1 MNTEVNQEERWRNL
15 LLEHKTTKQTIKTF
29 CELNDVKVHQFIYW
43 RDKIE
48 RGIVRKKKKKSS
60 FIKVVQHVPKETSK
74 SCTFSIE
81 LNKIKINVPINFDSL
96 SLTKLIKV
104 VRAID

>member
-1 MNTEVNQEERWRNL
+1 MNTEVKQEEKWRRL
-15 LLEHKTTKQTIKTF
+15 LIEFKTQDKTIKSY
-29 CELNDVKVHQFIYW
+29 CEMNDVKVHQFIYW

-48 RGIVRKKKKKSS
+48 RGIVRKKNNKSS
-60 FIKVVQHVPKETSK
+60 FIKIVQHIPKETINSVP
-74 SCTFSIE
+74 FSIE

>member
-1 MNTEVNQEERWRNL
+1 MNTEVNQEERWRKL
-15 LLEHKTTKQTIKTF
+15 LLEHKTTKQTIRLF

-48 RGIVRKKKKKSS
+48 RGIVRKKNKKSS
-60 FIKVVQHVPKETSK
+60 FIKVIPFISKETSINIPF
-74 SCTFSIE
+74 TIE
-81 LNKIKINVPINFDSL
+81 VNKIKINVPINFDSS

>member
-1 MNTEVNQEERWRNL
+1 MNTEINQEERWRKL
-15 LLEHKTTKQTIKTF
+15 LLEHKTTKQTIRLF

-48 RGIVRKKKKKSS
+48 RGIVRKKNKKSS
-60 FIKVVQHVPKETSK
+60 FIKVIPFISKETSINIPF
-74 SCTFSIE
+74 TIE
-81 LNKIKINVPINFDSL
+81 VNKIKINVPINFDSS